1 MGNELLLSLVGGAIG
16 IGLGVAIVLLFDL
29 F

>member
-1 MGNELLLSLVGGAIG
+1 MVNELWLSVMGGAIG
-16 IGLGVAIVLLFDL
+16 IGLGIAIVLFFDL

>member
-1 MGNELLLSLVGGAIG
+1 MGIELSLSVIGGAIG

>member
-1 MGNELLLSLVGGAIG
+1 VNELWLSVIGGAIG

>member
-1 MGNELLLSLVGGAIG
+1 MGNELWLSVIGGAIG